1 MFGRLLRKK
10 RVLVGL
16 TVAMMAVAGVAFAY
30 FSSTGSGTGS
40 ATVGTAAA
48 WEVTVAAP
56 TGGPLFPGSGTD
68 TLVYYVKNNSAGPLT
83 LNTVTAKLRESGGL
97 VYSGGN
103 PAAGCYASWFT
114 VGNSHGALPYS
125 VAGSTYI
132 EGSATVALNEVAT
145 ENQNACQGVAPEVT
159 VEAS

>member
-1 MFGRLLRKK
+1 MFVRLLRRK

-16 TVAMMAVAGVAFAY
+16 TVAMLAVAGAAFAY
-30 FSSTGSGTGS
+30 FTSAGTGYGN

-56 TGGPLFPGSGTD
+56 SGGPLFPGSGTD
-68 TLVYYVKNNSAGPLT
+68 TLVYYVKNNSAGPVT

-103 PAAGCYASWFT
+103 PAAGCWASWFT
-114 VGNSHGALPYS
+114 VGNSHGTLPYS
-125 VAGSTYI
+125 VPGGTYI
-132 EGSATVALNEVAT
+132 EGSATVALKEVAT
-145 ENQNACQGVAPEVT
+145 ENQDACEGVAPEVT
-159 VEAS
+159 VEAG